1 MKVAMMQ
8 PTFLPWQGFF
18 ELIYQSDRF
27 VLCDDYQFS
36 HYSYHQRNRLFLNA
50 DRAHWYTV
58 PLEAKESIERPLN
71 QVRIADRLPWRGKMW
86 KQIRHNYCTAPF
98 FPAIAPRVEQ
108 CLITPAESLAAQ
120 NIAFIQ
126 LACDLMAIHRE
137 IRLSSS
143 HPSDAPRS
151 HKIVELLRWCEASR
165 FLSAQGS
172 FGYMKADGVLPV
184 DGIEMRF
191 QNYQPKPYPQVGSK
205 GQFVPYLSVLDAL
218 LNIGP
223 EATLGLIAGG
233 TERWLTWDDMLAS
246 GREFSAAEAESCE

>member
-1 MKVAMMQ
+1 M
-8 PTFLPWQGFF
+8 
-18 ELIYQSDRF
+18 
-27 VLCDDYQFS
+27 
-36 HYSYHQRNRLFLNA
+36 
-50 DRAHWYTV
+50 
-58 PLEAKESIERPLN
+58 
-71 QVRIADRLPWRGKMW
+71 
-86 KQIRHNYCTAPF
+86 
-98 FPAIAPRVEQ
+98 EQ
-108 CLITPAESLAAQ
+108 WLITPAESLAAQ
-120 NIAFIQ
+120 NIAFIR

-205 GQFVPYLSVLDAL
+205 GQFVPYLVRA
-218 LNIGP
+218 
-223 EATLGLIAGG
+223 
-233 TERWLTWDDMLAS
+233 
-246 GREFSAAEAESCE
+246 